1 MGLDMYLH
9 AVAERTQS
17 KYDKKA
23 TPCNYVGPFERFNDL
38 QLDRNYRSVET
49 NCQIGYWRKF
59 NALHKYIC
67 DTFADGVDECQ
78 RIYLSSEDIVQILDL
93 LKKITP
99 ENAKE
104 LLPPSTGFF
113 FGSQEIDE
121 WYMKEVE
128 YSIKVFELALDFL
141 YEEMKP
147 MEKPGSKD
155 GLEWEFN
162 KDNPYPEYKYRS
174 IYYKA
179 SW

>member
-121 WYMKEVE
+121 WYMKDVE
-128 YSIKVFELALDFL
+128 
-141 YEEMKP
+141 
-147 MEKPGSKD
+147 
-155 GLEWEFN
+155 
-162 KDNPYPEYKYRS
+162 
-174 IYYKA
+174 
-179 SW
+179 